1 VRPLDRL
8 ASIKLKLGVVIL
20 AAVAVTVLVVTVG
33 EQLGISPYLTGFTA
47 AVLALAM
54 VQFLAH
60 GMTYP
65 LREMAS
71 AARAMAHGDYAR
83 RVTATSRDEV
93 GDLARAFNEMSR
105 QLSEVDRL
113 RRDLVANASHE
124 LRTPLG
130 ALRAQLENIID
141 GVEPGDSAA
150 IEDALRQVERLTDL
164 VDQLLDRS
172 KLESGAVPLELSEI
186 RADALLD
193 QVVAEWS
200 EPASSRGVRI
210 ELEPGSPELVLRVD
224 VDRMRQVLAN
234 LVANAIRHSPEVGR
248 VLLSA
253 RAEGSTT
260 RLEVADE
267 GPGIPADDLE
277 RVFERFYRSD
287 PARSADVGGAGLG
300 LAIAAGSSSFTA
312 ERSAR
317 PRRIRRAA
325 ESSSNYRGEIPR
337 ALSRRARRDRGSGS
351 SPRHRHQRRGAL
363 PGGHRPDDCAADGRP
378 APLWHSRIGP
388 CVIRGDSRCPLG
400 SPGRSP
406 CRLALRN
413 GRGRRAEAR
422 GAAGAVRRTPE
433 HSGVAT

>member
-150 IEDALRQVERLTDL
+150 IEDALRQIERLTDL
-164 VDQLLDRS
+164 VDQLLDLS

-210 ELEPGSPELVLRVD
+210 ELEPGCPELVLRVD
-224 VDRMRQVLAN
+224 ADRMRQVLAN

-253 RAEGSTT
+253 CAEGSTT

-267 GPGIPADDLE
+267 GP
-277 RVFERFYRSD
+277 
-287 PARSADVGGAGLG
+287 
-300 LAIAAGSSSFTA
+300 
-312 ERSAR
+312 
-317 PRRIRRAA
+317 
-325 ESSSNYRGEIPR
+325 
-337 ALSRRARRDRGSGS
+337 
-351 SPRHRHQRRGAL
+351 L
-363 PGGHRPDDCAADGRP
+363 PF
-378 APLWHSRIGP
+378 
-388 CVIRGDSRCPLG
+388 
-400 SPGRSP
+400 
-406 CRLALRN
+406 
-413 GRGRRAEAR
+413 
-422 GAAGAVRRTPE
+422 
-433 HSGVAT
+433 

>member
-164 VDQLLDRS
+164 VDQLLDLS

-300 LAIAAGSSSFTA
+300 LAIARWIVELHGGT
-312 ERSAR
+312 
-317 PRRIRRAA
+317 IRAA
-325 ESSSNYRGEIPR
+325 TADPTGCRIVVELPR
-337 ALSRRARRDRGSGS
+337 
-351 SPRHRHQRRGAL
+351 
-363 PGGHRPDDCAADGRP
+363 
-378 APLWHSRIGP
+378 
-388 CVIRGDSRCPLG
+388 
-400 SPGRSP
+400 
-406 CRLALRN
+406 
-413 GRGRRAEAR
+413 
-422 GAAGAVRRTPE
+422 
-433 HSGVAT
+433 

>member
-164 VDQLLDRS
+164 VDQLLDLS

-224 VDRMRQVLAN
+224 ADRMRQVLAN

-300 LAIAAGSSSFTA
+300 LAIARWIVELHGGT
-312 ERSAR
+312 
-317 PRRIRRAA
+317 IRAA
-325 ESSSNYRGEIPR
+325 TADPTGCRIVVELPR
-337 ALSRRARRDRGSGS
+337 
-351 SPRHRHQRRGAL
+351 
-363 PGGHRPDDCAADGRP
+363 
-378 APLWHSRIGP
+378 
-388 CVIRGDSRCPLG
+388 
-400 SPGRSP
+400 
-406 CRLALRN
+406 
-413 GRGRRAEAR
+413 
-422 GAAGAVRRTPE
+422 
-433 HSGVAT
+433 